1 MRLAL
6 DFALYGVAGYFYL
19 CVIGAA
25 AAPWLLPRRW
35 LPHWPGALPLIGWGT
50 VVAVAYPLNA
60 TVPGRWALIALGGAA
75 GLLVVWHLRA
85 CRLTWLP
92 PRRVAWAP
100 LVAGVVMYM
109 SGAALYIH
117 AGTLSALVAD
127 SDVEHFADVIQAMLK
142 YPIGWSAEAQTGLE
156 ATPVGLAYHYV
167 HASISAV
174 TGADAFSTAMPS
186 HLLMLT
192 LAPGAVYIFARD
204 GLRLNGPPAAVAS
217 ALFAAGGLSLGVAGF
232 GWGQQ
237 TAAIATLPIAIAALR
252 RALASTDRKSLLCGG
267 VLGMLGAGSLYLA
280 SAPIVGGFAV
290 VFAATLIKRSAAF
303 LVVQRTA
310 AVAIAV
316 GAAGLLSHVSAVT
329 FLFERLGAGLLR
341 ADELTGR
348 STHVTTFASLPA
360 WLGVAPLDLFSA
372 GVSIRGA
379 GVHYAWPS
387 FGPMEQLHAS
397 VAALVLCTFGVV
409 STAKRRRLAVLLAVL
424 LPTAMLELYL
434 RVLRPFPYGEFKL
447 FSSVWFIVPVVVAAG
462 FARLSGLSNHGRVAW
477 RIAAVACL
485 GLFAAG
491 VSSAHV
497 QTRVLLAGPWGAMLP
512 ENEMRAARTA
522 TSAIPPGEPV
532 WVSNQ
537 LAPEAAVRWQGTPTD
552 HRAGFPT
559 REAGAQYL
567 ATRWRGIVTS
577 LLAFS
582 GRPVYGTV
590 QRHSHELRAPL
601 DPRDAGVVILDE
613 AEDPMLFGL
622 VRGDLLSSVG
632 RLRVYRQANR
642 DQLSGLERP
651 LPSETGLDVPAP
663 APSDPR
669 SAILPA
675 VALPIGESLPG
686 RRQGFTVRSRVD
698 PTVLTTARVTSQNM
712 LALALFSP
720 REREIEVQTED
731 WAQRMLLFPG
741 VTWVAARGSIAT
753 SGVRVTPG
761 KDYSETLADLRVVAA
776 VRLEASDA
784 PESIWR
790 SPAGVAAPFVA
801 VQSAGDHYEVLSTN
815 LSQDLVS
822 SAMRLRRSDALW
834 LRGRPSS
841 PDFTLDALVRL
852 QEVTASA
859 EKGDWIWLEIGAPAR
874 PALSALPLSGP
885 GVSPT
890 ALPKFAVG
898 PLIGMPA
905 ALPIVQDGSLVKG
918 SSRHFHLVERGKL
931 RWVTGLDVLQRRGL
945 SPSVVTLRDE
955 ELWRLPVSQPL
966 E

>member
-6 DFALYGVAGYFYL
+6 TFAIYGGAGYLYL
-19 CVIGAA
+19 CLIGAA
-25 AAPWLLPRRW
+25 VAPMLLPRRW
-35 LPHWPGALPLIGWGT
+35 LPHWPSALPLIGWGAL
-50 VVAVAYPLNA
+50 VAIAYPLNA
-60 TVPGRWALIALGGAA
+60 TVPGRWALVALGGAA
-75 GLLVVWHLRA
+75 VLLVVWHLRTR
-85 CRLTWLP
+85 RLAWLP
-92 PRRVAWAP
+92 PRRVAWSP
-100 LVAGVVMYM
+100 LVAGVAVYV
-109 SGAALYIH
+109 SGAALYVQ

-127 SDVEHFADVIQAMLK
+127 SDVEHFADVIQAMLH

-156 ATPVGLAYHYV
+156 ATPIGLAYHYV
-167 HASISAV
+167 HASISAI
-174 TGADAFSTAMPS
+174 TGADAFSTAMPA
-186 HLLMLT
+186 HLLMLS
-192 LAPGAVYIFARD
+192 LAPGAVYLFTRD
-204 GLRLNGPPAAVAS
+204 GLRLSGRTATAAA

-237 TAAIATLPIAIAALR
+237 TAAIATIPVAIAALR
-252 RALASTDRKSLLCGG
+252 RALASNDRASLLCGG

-280 SAPIVGGFAV
+280 SAPIAGGFTV
-290 VFAATLIKRSAAF
+290 VYAATLLRKSAPLPVLGRAAGVA
-303 LVVQRTA
+303 LVA
-310 AVAIAV
+310 
-316 GAAGLLSHVSAVT
+316 GAAGLLSHVSAAT
-329 FLFERLGAGLLR
+329 FLLARTGAGLLR
-341 ADELTGR
+341 ADELSGR
-348 STHVTTFASLPA
+348 STHVTSFASLPT
-360 WLGVAPLDLFSA
+360 WLGVAPADLFREA
-372 GVSIRGA
+372 VPRRGA
-379 GVHYAWPS
+379 FLDYALPL
-387 FGPMEQLHAS
+387 FVPVGEVLAGA
-397 VAALVLCTFGVV
+397 AALVLMILGTVGVV
-409 STAKRRRLAVLLAVL
+409 RGRRLSVLVALL
-424 LPTAMLELYL
+424 LPAAALELYL

-447 FSSVWFIVPVVVAAG
+447 VSSVWFVVPVVAAG
-462 FARLSGLSNHGRVAW
+462 GFARLAGLSNHGRVAW

-522 TSAIPPGEPV
+522 TSVIPPGEPV

-642 DQLSGLERP
+642 DQLTGLERP

-663 APSDPR
+663 APSAPR

-698 PTVLTTARVTSQNM
+698 PTVLTTASVTSQNM
-712 LALALFSP
+712 LALALFSS
-720 REREIEVQTED
+720 REREIEVETEGR
-731 WAQRMLLFPG
+731 AQRMLLFPG

-761 KDYSETLADLRVVAA
+761 KDYPETLADLRIVAA

-784 PESIWR
+784 PEPIWR
-790 SPAGVAAPFVA
+790 SSAGVAAPFVA

-841 PDFTLDALVRL
+841 GDFTLDALVRL

-859 EKGDWIWLEIGAPAR
+859 GRGDWIWLEIGAPAR

-885 GVSPT
+885 GVSQN
-890 ALPKFAVG
+890 ALPKFAVA

-905 ALPIVQDGSLVKG
+905 ALPIVQDGALVKG

-945 SPSVVTLRDE
+945 SPSVITLPDE
-955 ELWRLPVSQPL
+955 ELWRLPVTLPL